1 MFASDVAVFQQLSDK
16 IRNDA
21 KSPITSD
28 EETFYFILFYFR
40 ELRSTIAKLESRVQ
54 RKVQNLE
61 RNIRELN
68 KEIAR
73 LKKMENDAR
82 MLR

>member
-1 MFASDVAVFQQLSDK
+1 MFASDVAVFQQLSNK

-54 RKVQNLE
+54 RKVENLE

>member
-54 RKVQNLE
+54 RKVENLE

>member
-40 ELRSTIAKLESRVQ
+40 ELRSTIAKLESLVQ
-54 RKVQNLE
+54 RKVENLE